1 MRHPTW
7 GVVAPAYFIPAANDP
22 YLHALSRFVIAR
34 ALADSR
40 QFANANH
47 PVRASIPLPLL
58 ALEDMQ
64 FIDGMLERL
73 SEKARQN
80 GFLIGVDCIDLV
92 NDYALVQRIGAQ
104 LAQRNIGIAISD
116 IDAEGAALAA
126 CRDLPVV
133 EMKINRRLI
142 RGCADDRIKQAQCA
156 EILGIARGTGAKSVA
171 GGVETQSDFLA
182 VRELGLDLI
191 QGQIAKPMAPRKFER
206 TMLAQNYAA
215 VA

>member
-1 MRHPTW
+1 MPTPIIRC
-7 GVVAPAYFIPAANDP
+7 AH
-22 YLHALSRFVIAR
+22 L
-34 ALADSR
+34 
-40 QFANANH
+40 
-47 PVRASIPLPLL
+47 IPLPLL

-64 FIDGMLERL
+64 FIDWMLERL

-80 GFLIGVDCIDLV
+80 GVDCIDLV

-182 VRELGLDLI
+182 VRELGFDLI
-191 QGQIAKPMAPRKFER
+191 QGQMFAKPMAPRKFER
-206 TMLAQNYAA
+206 TMLARNYAA

>member
-1 MRHPTW
+1 MPHGGRRARLFHSRRQRSLPSCA
-7 GVVAPAYFIPAANDP
+7 VALRDCPRAR
-22 YLHALSRFVIAR
+22 RFEAVCQ
-34 ALADSR
+34 R
-40 QFANANH
+40 QSCAH
-47 PVRASIPLPLL
+47 LIPLPLL

-142 RGCADDRIKQAQCA
+142 RGCATGSSRCNARKS
-156 EILGIARGTGAKSVA
+156 LGLRGAPALK
-171 GGVETQSDFLA
+171 GVETQSDFLA
-182 VRELGLDLI
+182 VRELGFDLI
-191 QGQIAKPMAPRKFER
+191 QGQMFAKPMAPRKFER

>member
-1 MRHPTW
+1 M
-7 GVVAPAYFIPAANDP
+7 
-22 YLHALSRFVIAR
+22 IAR

-142 RGCADDRIKQAQCA
+142 RGCATGSSRCNARKS
-156 EILGIARGTGAKSVA
+156 LGLRGAPALK
-171 GGVETQSDFLA
+171 GVETQSDFLA
-182 VRELGLDLI
+182 VRELGFDLI
-191 QGQIAKPMAPRKFER
+191 QGQMFAKPMAPRKFER

>member
-1 MRHPTW
+1 MPTPIIRC
-7 GVVAPAYFIPAANDP
+7 AH
-22 YLHALSRFVIAR
+22 L
-34 ALADSR
+34 
-40 QFANANH
+40 
-47 PVRASIPLPLL
+47 IPLPLL

-126 CRDLPVV
+126 CRDLPDV
-133 EMKINRRLI
+133 E
-142 RGCADDRIKQAQCA
+142 
-156 EILGIARGTGAKSVA
+156 
-171 GGVETQSDFLA
+171 
-182 VRELGLDLI
+182 
-191 QGQIAKPMAPRKFER
+191 
-206 TMLAQNYAA
+206 
-215 VA
+215 

>member
-1 MRHPTW
+1 
-7 GVVAPAYFIPAANDP
+7 
-22 YLHALSRFVIAR
+22 
-34 ALADSR
+34 
-40 QFANANH
+40 
-47 PVRASIPLPLL
+47 
-58 ALEDMQ
+58 MQ

-142 RGCADDRIKQAQCA
+142 RGCADDRIKQAPSRCNA
-156 EILGIARGTGAKSVA
+156 RKSLGLRGAPALK
-171 GGVETQSDFLA
+171 GVETQSDFLA
-182 VRELGLDLI
+182 VRELGFDLI
-191 QGQIAKPMAPRKFER
+191 QGQMFAKPMAPRKFER
-206 TMLAQNYAA
+206 TMLARNYAA